1 MSRGK
6 IYGLRLTF
14 EADFCIF
21 ESFPLP
27 FRPGGCYTV
36 SVTRKQGTA
45 AERPGVSREHK
56 EEQAMSQFTTPVNTR
71 KTVSPKG
78 TKALVLALVI
88 ILAALVIFFRCTV
101 QIDTGYTAIVTT
113 FGKVED
119 YTLEAG
125 FHMKSPFQEII
136 LMDNREQKTPF
147 STQAFSSDIQQVDIV
162 GSINYAINKAT
173 AMTLFKEVGTDY
185 FNKLVNPR
193 MLENTKAVFSK
204 YTAENLVSAREQLSI
219 QIRDNLSKEMERY
232 GISIISVSIENIDFT
247 DAFTDAVEAKQV
259 AAQRKLQAEIEQEQ
273 KTMETQQAAQR
284 QKIEADAKAEVV
296 KINADAEAYSTKVK
310 AEAEAEAN
318 QKIAQSLTENLIR
331 FTQINN
337 WNGQLP
343 TYVSG
348 GAAEAL
354 PVLTLNA
361 NETDSQKDGK

>member
-1 MSRGK
+1 
-6 IYGLRLTF
+6 
-14 EADFCIF
+14 
-21 ESFPLP
+21 
-27 FRPGGCYTV
+27 
-36 SVTRKQGTA
+36 
-45 AERPGVSREHK
+45 
-56 EEQAMSQFTTPVNTR
+56 MSQFTTPLNANPQKAPR
-71 KTVSPKG
+71 KAGKKG
-78 TKALVLALVI
+78 TLGLIVAVVI
-88 ILAALVIFFRCTV
+88 ILIALIVFFRCTV

-119 YTLEAG
+119 YTMEAG
-125 FHMKSPFQEII
+125 FHLKSPFQEII

-219 QIRDNLSKEMERY
+219 QIRDNLSREMERY

-273 KTMETQQAAQR
+273 KTMETQQQASR
-284 QKIEADAKAEVV
+284 QKIEADAKAAVV
-296 KINADAEAYSTKVK
+296 KVNADAEAYSTRVK

-318 QKIAQSLTENLIR
+318 KNIAQSLTDNLIQ
-331 FTQINN
+331 FTQVKQ
-337 WNGQLP
+337 WNGLLP

-354 PVLTLNA
+354 PVLSLNTA
-361 NETDSQKDGK
+361 QQPEADTAEAQ

>member
-1 MSRGK
+1 
-6 IYGLRLTF
+6 
-14 EADFCIF
+14 
-21 ESFPLP
+21 
-27 FRPGGCYTV
+27 
-36 SVTRKQGTA
+36 
-45 AERPGVSREHK
+45 
-56 EEQAMSQFTTPVNTR
+56 MSQFTTPLNTTPQKAPR
-71 KTVSPKG
+71 KAGKKG
-78 TKALVLALVI
+78 TLGMIVAVVI
-88 ILAALVIFFRCTV
+88 ILIALIVFFRCTV

-119 YTLEAG
+119 YTMEAG
-125 FHMKSPFQEII
+125 FHLKSPFQEII

-173 AMTLFKEVGTDY
+173 AMTLFREVGTDY

-219 QIRDNLSKEMERY
+219 QIRDNLSREMERY
-232 GISIISVSIENIDFT
+232 GISIISVSIENID
-247 DAFTDAVEAKQV
+247 FTDAVEAKQV

-273 KTMETQQAAQR
+273 KTMETQQQASR
-284 QKIEADAKAEVV
+284 QKIEADAKAAVV
-296 KINADAEAYSTKVK
+296 KINADAEAYSTRVK

-318 QKIAQSLTENLIR
+318 KKIADSLTENLIE
-331 FTQINN
+331 FTQVNT

-354 PVLTLNA
+354 PVLSLNGTA
-361 NETDSQKDGK
+361 VQSPETAE

>member
-1 MSRGK
+1 
-6 IYGLRLTF
+6 
-14 EADFCIF
+14 
-21 ESFPLP
+21 
-27 FRPGGCYTV
+27 
-36 SVTRKQGTA
+36 
-45 AERPGVSREHK
+45 
-56 EEQAMSQFTTPVNTR
+56 MSQFTTPLHTQNESRKVN
-71 KTVSPKG
+71 PKG
-78 TKALVLALVI
+78 TKGL
-88 ILAALVIFFRCTV
+88 ILAAVVIVLAVILFTLCTV

-125 FHMKSPFQEII
+125 FHIKSPFQEII

-185 FNKLVNPR
+185 FSKLVNPR

-219 QIRDNLSKEMERY
+219 QIRDNLSREMDRY

-273 KTMETQQAAQR
+273 KTMETEQQAQR
-284 QKIEADAKAEVV
+284 QKIEADAKAQVV

-318 QKIAQSLTENLIR
+318 QKIAESLTENLIQ
-331 FTQINN
+331 FTQVNQ

-343 TYVSG
+343 AYVSG
-348 GAAEAL
+348 SAAEAL
-354 PVLTLNA
+354 PVLSLNA
-361 NETDSQKDGK
+361 LDAADTDTLQNDPE